1 MIQRQTVCEWN
12 FRSWPYF
19 KFLIVSNLMASSMAS
34 FFRSALKVSAIV
46 LLGSVLSGKVAQA
59 NDASSLQSIGTESS
73 SDPFS
78 SRGDNTSGM
87 MQMIHRVMQGES
99 NVDQAEQRAAQ
110 KENLNE
116 ATSDFFTK
124 QRDRL
129 KATLSKPS
137 ASQSAAIG
145 TPQPLV
151 LMPTSPSSALGSS
164 GLITPILQ
172 PGPADTLVIL
182 APTPPTK

>member
-1 MIQRQTVCEWN
+1 
-12 FRSWPYF
+12 
-19 KFLIVSNLMASSMAS
+19 MAS
-34 FFRSALKVSAIV
+34 FFRSALKVSAVSAIV
-46 LLGSVLSGKVAQA
+46 LLGGILSSEVAQA

-78 SRGDNTSGM
+78 SRGDSTSGM

-99 NVDQAEQRAAQ
+99 NVDRAEQRASQ

-129 KATLSKPS
+129 KA
-137 ASQSAAIG
+137 ASTPAAPYTAG
-145 TPQPLV
+145 NPKPLV
-151 LMPTSPSSALGSS
+151 IMPTSPSSALGASE
-164 GLITPILQ
+164 LITPIPQ
-172 PGPADTLVIL
+172 PGPADTFIIL
-182 APTPPTK
+182 APTK

>member
-1 MIQRQTVCEWN
+1 
-12 FRSWPYF
+12 
-19 KFLIVSNLMASSMAS
+19 MAS
-34 FFRSALKVSAIV
+34 FFRSALKISAIV
-46 LLGSVLSGKVAQA
+46 LLGGAFSGEVAQA

-78 SRGDNTSGM
+78 SRGDSTSGM

-99 NVDQAEQRAAQ
+99 NVDRAEQRASQ
-110 KENLNE
+110 KENVNE

-129 KATLSKPS
+129 KATSTPS
-137 ASQSAAIG
+137 ASPSAAIAN
-145 TPQPLV
+145 PQPLK
-151 LMPTSPSSALGSS
+151 LMPTSPTSALGAS
-164 GLITPILQ
+164 GLITPIPQ

-182 APTPPTK
+182 APTPLTK